1 VLVMGSIP
9 WIVGGVVAGGII
21 HILCVL
27 GIPWLAE
34 RDAWSRL
41 SATMKPNTLVIAD
54 GKRATGLPFSSP
66 DVISAY
72 CLYDLSVQNV
82 AIRSPLPEGPWSL
95 SISSRPGENFYVVTG
110 ADAKKLEARVLL
122 IRRDRLSEESATE
135 KTAEGDDQN
144 IVVSPSEAGI
154 VVIRAPLRGESFRA
168 QTMNELQKARCDAQ
182 PLEPVVASVGEPNDD
197 LKNNAVEMQMRTR
210 WRRAH

>member
-1 VLVMGSIP
+1 MMRSIP
-9 WIVGGVVAGGII
+9 WIAGGIVAGGII

-27 GIPWLAE
+27 GTPWLAE

-41 SATMKPNTLVIAD
+41 SVIMKPNTLVIAD
-54 GKRATGLPFSSP
+54 GKRAPVLPFSSP

-72 CLYDLSVQNV
+72 CLYDLTEQNV
-82 AIRSPLPEGPWSL
+82 VVRSPLPEGPWSL

-122 IRRDRLSEESATE
+122 VRRERLSEELATE

-144 IVVSPSEAGI
+144 IVVSPSETGI

-168 QTMNELQKARCDAQ
+168 QTMVELQKARCDVQ
-182 PLEPVVASVGEPNDD
+182 PLEPVVASVAEPSEAD
-197 LKNNAVEMQMRTR
+197 LKNNAAEMQMRAR
-210 WRRAH
+210 RRAH